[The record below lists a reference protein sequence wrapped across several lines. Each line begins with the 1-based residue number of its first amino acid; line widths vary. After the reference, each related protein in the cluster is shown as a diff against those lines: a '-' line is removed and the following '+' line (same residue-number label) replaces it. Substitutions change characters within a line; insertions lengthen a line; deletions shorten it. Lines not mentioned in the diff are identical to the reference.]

1 MNNFV
6 KDMLLIE
13 GTEAQG
19 LYKELTS
26 IATLFIGPMFITSL
40 VIQFF
45 GEYDFFKVIKKLLI
59 ISIMMTS
66 FYTLHTK
73 SVDISMEVANKTFR
87 KVSPKN
93 IFRKKWY
100 RATLSKKT
108 KKSGSTWELVKG
120 FVTPA
125 LNDLIAS
132 SFFVTSS
139 IFMSLLKYIYTS
151 IYHLTYIFAGFSAL
165 LYFWGITEGALWG
178 MVKSS
183 LWCVLLPVVFISVLS
198 LIGNTLELKAA
209 SGINIFSEIETII
222 WLFCVSLMLLMC
234 PLITWKLVNSEGIA
248 ASAPQMGAI
257 SILAGSKALNNAPLI
272 QSIYRQSKG
281 GLKSAREKVGSYF
294 GGREKTSN
302 LAEKASDKSFSRS
315 QQRDRRD
322 YSRSNNSRSE
332 TKEYSSHSKLDSKD
346 SNNQKSSNYFKSS
359 DRATH
364 RSNEKSILSK
374 SKIENSGASE
384 ITRCRA
390 YKVSSNKTNHAKRE
404 TRKSSSERST
414 RSVKREVKR

>member
-1 MNNFV
+1 MTNFV

-13 GTEAQG
+13 GTEAQS

-59 ISIMMTS
+59 ISVVMTS

-73 SVDISMEVANKTFR
+73 SVDLSMEVANKTFK
-87 KVSPKN
+87 KVSPQN
-93 IFRKKWY
+93 VFRKKWY
-100 RATLSKKT
+100 RATLAKKV
-108 KKSGSTWELVKG
+108 KSDGSTWELVKE

-132 SFFVTSS
+132 GFFVTSS

-178 MVKSS
+178 MIKSS
-183 LWCVLLPVVFISVLS
+183 LWCVILPFVFISILS
-198 LIGNTLELKAA
+198 LIGNTLELKAVN
-209 SGINIFSEIETII
+209 GVNMFSEIETIV

-257 SILAGSKALNNAPLI
+257 SILAGSRALNSAPML
-272 QSIYRQSKG
+272 QSIYRQSKD
-281 GLKSAREKVGSYF
+281 GLKSTKEKVGKYL
-294 GGREKTSN
+294 GGKESSSHFSEKGNDRS
-302 LAEKASDKSFSRS
+302 SSRS
-315 QQRDRRD
+315 QQRERRS
-322 YSRSNNSRSE
+322 YSRANNSENYFRE
-332 TKEYSSHSKLDSKD
+332 HSFQSKNNFE
-346 SNNQKSSNYFKSS
+346 SNKGQNDYVQPKSSRIK
-359 DRATH
+359 
-364 RSNEKSILSK
+364 EP
-374 SKIENSGASE
+374 KIERKAASE
-384 ITRCRA
+384 IT
-390 YKVSSNKTNHAKRE
+390 KGHGHKETSSRTNDQIRKTRSSARE
-404 TRKSSSERST
+404 TPVRTK
-414 RSVKREVKR
+414 KREVKR